1 MSGVRLLPVLFSYKL
16 KPRPKKLKGLSL
28 TPMRIVLTGGGSG
41 GHIFPLIAVAHAARA
56 NDPSVELFYIGV
68 RGQLF
73 AQTQK
78 AFEDEKIPA
87 RYIFAGKF
95 RRYVSL
101 SHITDLFLKMP
112 ISVIQSLWH
121 LLLFMP
127 DVVFSKGGY
136 GSVPVVIAARLYRI
150 PVLTHESDARPGWA
164 NRIIGKISTRV
175 AVSYPTARDY
185 FLAENVVLTGNPI
198 RDDIMHGSADAARA
212 RFHLTGSRPVILVI
226 GGSQGSQLINGAVLS
241 ILPELLTR
249 AQVIHITGPQHHET
263 TVHHAGEQGIKE
275 GREGYVATPFLERD
289 ALRDAYALADL
300 VITRAGANTIT
311 EVAAN
316 RKPAIIIPLT
326 NAANDHQRMNAYA
339 LAQIGG
345 ALVLEEANLGKNIL
359 LEKITTLLADQEL
372 RARMVTQM
380 GTFYH
385 ADAAEKIAQGLREIA
400 QGA

>member
-1 MSGVRLLPVLFSYKL
+1 MSIRLPRIAFSYKL
-16 KPRPKKLKGLSL
+16 FIINGSQK
-28 TPMRIVLTGGGSG
+28 PMRIVLTGGGSG
-41 GHIFPLIAVAHAARA
+41 GHTFPLIAVAQALRA
-56 NDPSVELFYIGV
+56 KDPSVELFYIGV

-78 AFEDEKIPA
+78 AFETEKIPA
-87 RYIFAGKF
+87 RYIFAGKL
-95 RRYVSL
+95 RRYASF
-101 SHITDLFLKMP
+101 SHITDLFFKMP
-112 ISVIQSLWH
+112 ISMIQSLWYV
-121 LLLFMP
+121 LWLMP
-127 DVVFSKGGY
+127 DAVFSKGGY

-185 FLAENVVLTGNPI
+185 FLAENVVMTGNPI
-198 RDDIMHGSADAARA
+198 RDDIMGGSADAARTH
-212 RFHLTGSRPVILVI
+212 FHFTTSKPVILVM
-226 GGSQGSQLINGAVLS
+226 GGSQGSQLINDAILS
-241 ILPELLTR
+241 IFPDLLTH
-249 AQVIHITGPQHHET
+249 AQVIHSTGAQHHET
-263 TVHHAGEQGIKE
+263 VIHQAAEQGIKE
-275 GREGYVATPFLERD
+275 GREGYVAVPFLERD

-311 EVAAN
+311 EIAAN
-316 RKPAIIIPLT
+316 KKPAIIIPLT

-359 LEKITTLLADQEL
+359 LEKVTTLLTNQDL
-372 RARMVTQM
+372 RTRMVESM

-385 ADAAEKIAQGLREIA
+385 ADAAEKIARGLEEIV

>member
-1 MSGVRLLPVLFSYKL
+1 
-16 KPRPKKLKGLSL
+16 
-28 TPMRIVLTGGGSG
+28 MRIVLTGGGSG
-41 GHIFPLIAVAHAARA
+41 GHTFPLIAVAQALRA
-56 NDPSVELFYIGV
+56 KDPSVELFYIGV

-78 AFEDEKIPA
+78 AFETEKIPA
-87 RYIFAGKF
+87 RYIFAGKL
-95 RRYVSL
+95 RRYASF
-101 SHITDLFLKMP
+101 SHITDLFFKMP
-112 ISVIQSLWH
+112 ISMIQSLWH
-121 LLLFMP
+121 VLWLMP
-127 DVVFSKGGY
+127 DAVFSKGGY

-185 FLAENVVLTGNPI
+185 FLAENVVMTGNPI
-198 RDDIMHGSADAARA
+198 RDDIMGGSADAARTH
-212 RFHLTGSRPVILVI
+212 FHFTTSKPVILVM
-226 GGSQGSQLINGAVLS
+226 GGSQGSQLINDAILS
-241 ILPELLTR
+241 IFPDLLTH
-249 AQVIHITGPQHHET
+249 AQVIHSTGAQHHET
-263 TVHHAGEQGIKE
+263 VIHQAAEQGIKE
-275 GREGYVATPFLERD
+275 GREGYVAVPFLERD

-311 EVAAN
+311 EIAAN
-316 RKPAIIIPLT
+316 KKPAIIIPLT

-359 LEKITTLLADQEL
+359 LEKVTTLLTNQDL
-372 RARMVTQM
+372 RTRMVESM

-385 ADAAEKIAQGLREIA
+385 ADAAEKIARGLEEIV